1 MTPPS
6 WDWWGFFCLIWCS
19 EPDSMI
25 GMILIYCHRQGVD
38 RRIEIATEHAA
49 KERTKLE
56 QEGWTVYHTHAI

>member
-1 MTPPS
+1 
-6 WDWWGFFCLIWCS
+6 
-19 EPDSMI
+19 MI